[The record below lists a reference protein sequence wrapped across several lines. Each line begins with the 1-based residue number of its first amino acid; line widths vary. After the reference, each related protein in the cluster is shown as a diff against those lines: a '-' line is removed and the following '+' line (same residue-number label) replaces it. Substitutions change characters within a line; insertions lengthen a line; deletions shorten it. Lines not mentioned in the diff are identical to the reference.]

1 MLCMNDPLN
10 IIQPKRPSIPVF
22 VNIVCQ
28 GKHVNQEKE
37 VKKFQC
43 ILKEK
48 IKFYPERY
56 WFFFSCDLIIFFCTT
71 SF

>member
-10 IIQPKRPSIPVF
+10 IIQPKKPSIPVF

-56 WFFFSCDLIIFFCTT
+56 CFFFFL
-71 SF
+71 